1 MQNQAMKTD
10 PQRLKQLREQRGW
23 SQEQLA
29 EIAGLSTRTVQRVEA
44 RGAASLETR
53 MALAVALGVQAAE
66 WVDAPAPKRDPSGID
81 GGTIA
86 PRHGVRDAL
95 LVMLIFV
102 IALMLVQRMG
112 ASSGAANKARS
123 ASDVE
128 LAG

>member
-1 MQNQAMKTD
+1 MKTD
-10 PQRLKQLREQRGW
+10 LQRLKQLREQRGW

-44 RGAASLETR
+44 SGAASLETR
-53 MALAVALGVQAAE
+53 MALAVALGVETAE
-66 WVDAPAPKRDPSGID
+66 WVDTPAPKRDPSGID
-81 GGTIA
+81 GRTIA